1 MAVYGRV
8 LARVHERWRLEDKC
22 HVGLQYGLD
31 PILISVLTH
40 WQSPS
45 LVLPTER
52 TVDWTAPGEASC
64 PSGWKRGS

>member
-22 HVGLQYGLD
+22 RVGLQYGLD

-52 TVDWTAPGEASC
+52 TVD
-64 PSGWKRGS
+64 